1 MIVVE
6 AKSQSSHR
14 LIPLPDF
21 ILEMASKYKQP
32 PNCYI
37 ISTSHGKFIEPRVM
51 QYQFKKCMEV
61 CGIKDV
67 NFHALRH
74 TFATRCIEAGFDIK
88 TLSEILGHS
97 SVKITLEKY
106 VHSSLELK
114 RINMEIEAI
123 LIAFAVIFLVRIKV
137 QSQHARGIVPFLS
150 SRGILY
156 EIDSDR

>member
-1 MIVVE
+1 
-6 AKSQSSHR
+6 
-14 LIPLPDF
+14 
-21 ILEMASKYKQP
+21 MASKYKQS

-37 ISTSHGKFIEPRVM
+37 ISTSRGKFIEPRVM
-51 QYQFKKCMEV
+51 QYQFKKCMED

-97 SVKITLEKY
+97 SVKITLDKY

-114 RINMEIEAI
+114 RINMEK
-123 LIAFAVIFLVRIKV
+123 LRMF
-137 QSQHARGIVPFLS
+137 
-150 SRGILY
+150 
-156 EIDSDR
+156 